1 MKKLTIT
8 CMALAAIVVFGQ
20 TAKAGP
26 TGPITLTLTTD
37 SGVNLFISTIGG
49 AVSALIP
56 FDVTGL
62 ITVEFNEELSP
73 VTAISLLD
81 ANIALSDETLSLALG
96 FLGSVD
102 GSLTGLGINAL
113 SSAGPIAMTE
123 TGPLGDPFT
132 NTFDPGGGSP
142 TTLDID
148 EGVFTYLGTGPIGG
162 LLGSGTVD
170 FGADPI
176 SATLDPVG
184 QIGLVT
190 QNFTISNGS
199 LFVDVVVSIPL
210 TFADT
215 VLTDP
220 LVVDVELS
228 GALVATGSYWFATI
242 PEPSTLVLLG
252 IAIVGMIPLRRR
264 FLCR

>member
-1 MKKLTIT
+1 MKKLAIVCTV
-8 CMALAAIVVFGQ
+8 LAAIVVFGQ
-20 TAKAGP
+20 TAKADSVDF
-26 TGPITLTLTTD
+26 IQLTLTTD
-37 SGVNLFISTIGG
+37 SGIDLFISTIGG
-49 AVSALIP
+49 AVSAIIP
-56 FDVTGL
+56 FEVTGSL
-62 ITVEFNEELSP
+62 TVFFNDLA
-73 VTAISLLD
+73 TISLLD
-81 ANIALSDETLSLALG
+81 AQIDLSDETLSLALG

-102 GSLTGLGINAL
+102 GALTGLGINAL
-113 SSAGPIAMTE
+113 SSSGPIAMTE
-123 TGPLGDPFT
+123 TGSIGVDPFT
-132 NTFDPGGGSP
+132 STFDPGGGSP